1 MVQQKRTI
9 SNMDYLISEKVF
21 GIPGALDFIWL
32 VYYNV
37 HSLCVLIRKFP
48 LTKYVVKPFL
58 EKALALRKPHYQKS
72 QNVSKPQK
80 ILGQSQK
87 INFEL
92 AKSQIIEQMFCL
104 KMRILNS
111 FSHPISLDF

>member
-32 VYYNV
+32 VYSNV

-58 EKALALRKPHYQKS
+58 EKALALRKPHYQKNS
-72 QNVSKPQK
+72 ECEQTTKNIRPKPKNQ
-80 ILGQSQK
+80 
-87 INFEL
+87 F
-92 AKSQIIEQMFCL
+92 
-104 KMRILNS
+104 
-111 FSHPISLDF
+111 